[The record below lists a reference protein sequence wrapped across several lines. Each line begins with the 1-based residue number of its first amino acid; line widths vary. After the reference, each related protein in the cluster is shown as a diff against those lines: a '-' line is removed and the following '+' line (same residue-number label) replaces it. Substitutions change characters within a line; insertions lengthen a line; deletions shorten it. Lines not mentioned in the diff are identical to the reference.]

1 MWKSSAARTCLLCLA
16 VALAGCSKG
25 GKSEET
31 GPAAGSEPVKLIV
44 YSYSSGI
51 QDSEFQKFFVEP
63 IQKKYPNI
71 SMQLVSRNGD
81 KNTPEQVIA
90 SGELPD
96 LILTSNVYI
105 GMFNNL
111 GLGMDLSAL
120 AKKHNLSFDKFDP
133 AGMAAIKQFGDKGE
147 VYAVPFSMNYG
158 MMVYNK
164 DIFNKFG
171 VPFPTDGMTWDQTI
185 ELAKKL
191 TRKEDGVQY
200 IGVDPDYPE
209 NVTRQYSLP
218 YVDEKEEKP
227 LMNTQGYKT
236 AFSKLKAIYDIP
248 GFIGE
253 KNKFMYTTNG
263 FFKDRILAMYPVWG
277 DGVVGTFEDT
287 ANQGNP
293 VNWDMVTYP
302 AFEDRPGV
310 GKPVDLHLMMLSP
323 KSKHPEEAFRV
334 IEALVSDEAQIAMN
348 KTGRMTS
355 LNNDSVKKT
364 YASEL
369 KSFQGKNVQAVFKT
383 KPAPIVKPTDYD
395 LPFKQLI
402 REGAKDMAQNNKDVN
417 TVLREVQDKA
427 EKAMLEVKK
436 SK

>member
-1 MWKSSAARTCLLCLA
+1 MLKTSAALSCSLCLA
-16 VALAGCSKG
+16 VALAGCTKDE
-25 GKSEET
+25 KSE
-31 GPAAGSEPVKLIV
+31 GPGTAASHEPVKLIV
-44 YSYSSGI
+44 YSYSAGI

-63 IQKKYPNI
+63 IRNKYPNI

-105 GMFNNL
+105 GMFNKL
-111 GLGMDLSAL
+111 GLGMDLSGL

-191 TRKEDGVQY
+191 TRKEDGIQY

-209 NVTRQYSLP
+209 NLTRQYSLP
-218 YVDEKEEKP
+218 YVDEKEERP
-227 LMNTQGYKT
+227 LINTQGYKT
-236 AFSKLKAIYDIP
+236 AFSKLKAIYEIP

-253 KNKFMYTTNG
+253 KNKFMYASNG

-277 DGVVGTFEDT
+277 DGVVGTLEDT
-287 ANQGNP
+287 ASQGNP

-302 AFEDRPGV
+302 SFEDRPGI

-323 KSKHPEEAFRV
+323 KSKHQEEAFQV
-334 IEALVSDEAQIAMN
+334 IAALVSDEAQIAMN

-402 REGAKDMAQNNKDVN
+402 RDGAKDMAQNNKDVN